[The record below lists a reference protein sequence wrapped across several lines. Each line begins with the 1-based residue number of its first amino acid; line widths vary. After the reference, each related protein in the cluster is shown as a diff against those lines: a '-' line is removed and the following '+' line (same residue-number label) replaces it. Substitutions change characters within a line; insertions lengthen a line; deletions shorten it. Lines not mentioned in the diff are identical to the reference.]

1 MSAPTTMSQ
10 YIDALCQ
17 HLADFQDRVEASDA
31 FNPTTDAQLQVRLEL
46 NGEVVGMR
54 RALAIALGLDPQQE
68 SDKDEAAD
76 AYYMEWRERH
86 GR

>member
-17 HLADFQDRVEASDA
+17 HLADFQDRIEASNA
-31 FNPTTDAQLQVRLEL
+31 FNVTTDAQLHVRLSL

-54 RALAIALGLDPQQE
+54 RALALALGLDPDQE
-68 SDKDEAAD
+68 SDKEEAAD
-76 AYYMEWRERH
+76 SYHMEWRERN